1 MLQPGG
7 RAQHVVGAVGHAE
20 LAGGAMVVE
29 MPDAHGSERHE
40 RPAASGRLLV
50 GHIGQASVEA
60 LDHLGFGQGGRP
72 YQCGAGGEE
81 VPPSGIDG
89 RTVARARIRA
99 RTAFPG
105 FRQRRLQPDETVA
118 YRPLGAVVDAVEAE
132 HAAAAVH
139 EMVLH
144 VDAGGLAA
152 ASAALACHA
161 LAFVDGEAE
170 EREAAE
176 DAEQGAHGADGVAV
190 SSAAVP
196 CEEADQREGDSCRN
210 QQGGCEAF
218 TSGKPRDAPDHA
230 SVGAVGGQQ
239 SEQELQAQE
248 GAGHGDQQHCGPHDA
263 VLLLVGE
270 AL

>member
-50 GHIGQASVEA
+50 SHVGQASVEA
-60 LDHLGFGQGGRP
+60 FDHLGFGQGGRP
-72 YQCGAGGEE
+72 YQRGAGGEE
-81 VPPSGIDG
+81 VPPAGVGGSI
-89 RTVARARIRA
+89 
-99 RTAFPG
+99 FPG
-105 FRQRRLQPDETVA
+105 FRQRGLQPDETVA

-176 DAEQGAHGADGVAV
+176 DAEQSAHGADGVAV

-196 CEEADQREGDSCRN
+196 CEEADQREGDACRD

-218 TSGKPRDAPDHA
+218 TSGKPCDAPDHA
-230 SVGAVGGQQ
+230 SVGAVGRQQ

>member
-1 MLQPGG
+1 
-7 RAQHVVGAVGHAE
+7 
-20 LAGGAMVVE
+20 
-29 MPDAHGSERHE
+29 
-40 RPAASGRLLV
+40 
-50 GHIGQASVEA
+50 
-60 LDHLGFGQGGRP
+60 
-72 YQCGAGGEE
+72 
-81 VPPSGIDG
+81 
-89 RTVARARIRA
+89 
-99 RTAFPG
+99 
-105 FRQRRLQPDETVA
+105 
-118 YRPLGAVVDAVEAE
+118 
-132 HAAAAVH
+132 
-139 EMVLH
+139 MVLH

-190 SSAAVP
+190 GPAAVP
-196 CEEADQREGDSCRN
+196 CEEADQREGDSCRDK
-210 QQGGCEAF
+210 QGGCEAF
-218 TSGKPRDAPDHA
+218 TSGKSRDTPDHA

-270 AL
+270 ALRIVLRGGQGLSGGLEPLETARLPAVHGFSPDAPQADDHVLEYAQRADDRTVEPSEQQGEQQHSQDYREVQRED